1 VVKKLFPTDSDTSSF
16 FMNENENINLKTD
29 TKVFKNLSFFSL
41 AQDLNY
47 NLGYFIADMVNCTI
61 SSITTEKELK
71 AMFSWTKI
79 ETFMELYEKLYL

>member
-16 FMNENENINLKTD
+16 F
-29 TKVFKNLSFFSL
+29 SL

-47 NLGYFIADMVNCTI
+47 DLGYFITNMVNLTV

-79 ETFMELYEKLYL
+79 ETFMELYEKLYH